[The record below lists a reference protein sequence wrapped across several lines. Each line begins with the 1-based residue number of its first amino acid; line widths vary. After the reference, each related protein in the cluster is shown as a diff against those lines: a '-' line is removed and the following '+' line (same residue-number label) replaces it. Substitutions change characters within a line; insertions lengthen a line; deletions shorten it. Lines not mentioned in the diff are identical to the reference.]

1 LPSSRID
8 NMARCTL
15 CRRDLQEIEAF
26 GVYVSEDG
34 KTRILYA
41 LCLPCDDEVDQ
52 AGASRRAEL
61 FACIEAVLHAEGA
74 A

>member
-1 LPSSRID
+1 
-8 NMARCTL
+8 
-15 CRRDLQEIEAF
+15 LQEIEAF